1 MENSEKSLAKAQQ
14 SQLYWTMTVT
24 WICSITIDNIKM
36 DKKKKKQDGARSPVR
51 VHCVPCPKKGNKIK
65 ILMFFLNRVRV

>member
-24 WICSITIDNIKM
+24 WICSITIANIEM
-36 DKKKKKQDGARSPVR
+36 DKKTRRRQEPWRRAL
-51 VHCVPCPKKGNKIK
+51 CP
-65 ILMFFLNRVRV
+65 LS

>member
-24 WICSITIDNIKM
+24 WICSITIANIEM
-36 DKKKKKQDGARSPVR
+36 DKKQDGVRSPDG
-51 VHCVPCPKKGNKIK
+51 VHCVPCPKQGKYLRI
-65 ILMFFLNRVRV
+65 FFS

>member
-36 DKKKKKQDGARSPVR
+36 DKKKKTRRRQE
-51 VHCVPCPKKGNKIK
+51 PCPRA
-65 ILMFFLNRVRV
+65 LCPLS